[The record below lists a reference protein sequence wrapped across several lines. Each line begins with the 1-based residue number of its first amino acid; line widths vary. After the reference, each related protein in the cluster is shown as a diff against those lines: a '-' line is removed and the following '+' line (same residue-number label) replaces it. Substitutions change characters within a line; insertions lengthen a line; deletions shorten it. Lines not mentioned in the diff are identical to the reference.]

1 MRYWA
6 KINMTTVLII
16 THSGDNESVES
27 VARAVA
33 ERGGHAVRLDTDR
46 FPTEA
51 RLAAHYGGEGRV
63 RVTLATGAAGATGEQ
78 EVDLN
83 EVGAVWHR
91 RLSVAARVPREMDA
105 QLRAAS
111 VGESRAALLGVLA
124 GLAAFRVDP
133 EAAIRRAEQKPLQ
146 LRAARELGLEVPPT
160 LVTND
165 PPAVRDFYAACGGR
179 VVAKMLSS
187 FAVYDPEGR
196 ENVVFTNPVGPED
209 LEDLTGLSLCPM
221 TFQERVEKRLELR
234 ATVVGRR
241 VFTASI
247 DSQASARAA
256 HDWRRDGVALVGEWR
271 PYQLP
276 PEVEARLLALADYF
290 GLNYGAADFILT
302 PDGRHVFLELNPAGE
317 FFWLDGPELP
327 ISGALADVLLG
338 LAPRRE

>member
-1 MRYWA
+1 
-6 KINMTTVLII
+6 MTTVLII

-27 VARAVA
+27 VAREVA
-33 ERGGHAVRLDTDR
+33 ERGGRAVRLDTDR

-51 RLAAHYGGEGRV
+51 RLAARYGGDGAE
-63 RVTLATGAAGATGEQ
+63 RVTFLTGLAGGGEFDLS
-78 EVDLN
+78 EVR
-83 EVGAVWHR
+83 AVWHR

-124 GLAAFRVDP
+124 GLTAFRVDP
-133 EAAIRRAEQKPLQ
+133 EAAIRRAEYKPLQ
-146 LRAARELGLEVPPT
+146 LRLARELGLEVPRT

-165 PPAVRDFYAACGGR
+165 PQAARDFYAECDGR

-187 FAVYDPEGR
+187 FAVYDREGR

-247 DSQASARAA
+247 DSQSSARAA
-256 HDWRRDGVALVGEWR
+256 HDWRRDGVRLIGGWR

-276 PEVEARLLALADYF
+276 ADDEARLLALMDSF

-302 PDGRHVFLELNPAGE
+302 PDGRHVFLEVNPSGE

-327 ISGALADVLLG
+327 ISAALADVLLG